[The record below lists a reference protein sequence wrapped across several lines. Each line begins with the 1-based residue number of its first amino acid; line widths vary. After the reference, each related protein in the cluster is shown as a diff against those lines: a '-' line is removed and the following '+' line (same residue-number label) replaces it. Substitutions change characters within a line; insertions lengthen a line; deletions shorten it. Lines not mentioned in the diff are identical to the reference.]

1 MFSFCL
7 HFFFY
12 NKNFYTRIVGR
23 FNLFSSS
30 GIFVSLAGFL
40 ALAEEANRG
49 LGVSFCPW
57 NPQDKIYLPFDI
69 YSFFPPWVDFHK
81 LLDAKCSISSFH
93 YFRLKHGVGTD
104 F

>member
-30 GIFVSLAGFL
+30 EILVSLAGFL

-49 LGVSFCPW
+49 FGVFFCPL
-57 NPQDKIYLPFDI
+57 NPQDKIYLPFEI